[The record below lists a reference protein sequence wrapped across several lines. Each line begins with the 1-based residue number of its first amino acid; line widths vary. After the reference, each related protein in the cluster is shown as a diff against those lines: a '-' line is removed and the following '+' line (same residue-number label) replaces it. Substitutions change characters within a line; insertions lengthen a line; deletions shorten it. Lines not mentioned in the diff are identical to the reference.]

1 MRVLAISGSLRAGS
15 YNSALLRAAG
25 ELLPPGGE
33 LEVWE
38 GLRDVP
44 AYDADL
50 EADFTP
56 AAVLSLREAVAAA
69 DAVLIATPEYNSS
82 IPGALKNA
90 LDWASRPLNESPF
103 RGKPVSV
110 IGSSTG
116 MFGAVWAQAEL
127 RKVLAAMGSRVT
139 GKETPIGQ
147 VADKIDADGRV
158 TDNTARAAIRENLL
172 ALAAEVELNRAAA

>member
-33 LEVWE
+33 LELWD

-44 AYDADL
+44 IYDADL
-50 EADFTP
+50 EAETAPD
-56 AAVLSLREAVAAA
+56 AVRSLRDAVAAA
-69 DAVLIATPEYNSS
+69 DAVLFATPEYNSS
-82 IPGALKNA
+82 IPGGLKNA
-90 LDWASRPLNESPF
+90 LDWASRPLAENPF
-103 RGKPVSV
+103 RGKPVTV

-116 MFGAVWAQAEL
+116 MFGGVWAQAEL
-127 RKVLAAMGSRVT
+127 RKVLGAMGARLT

-147 VADKIDADGRV
+147 VAEKVDADGRL
-158 TDNTARAAIRENLL
+158 TDNNARAAIRENLL
-172 ALAAEVELNRAAA
+172 ALANEVEVERAAA

>member
-1 MRVLAISGSLRAGS
+1 
-15 YNSALLRAAG
+15 
-25 ELLPPGGE
+25 
-33 LEVWE
+33 
-38 GLRDVP
+38 
-44 AYDADL
+44 
-50 EADFTP
+50 
-56 AAVLSLREAVAAA
+56 
-69 DAVLIATPEYNSS
+69 
-82 IPGALKNA
+82 
-90 LDWASRPLNESPF
+90 
-103 RGKPVSV
+103 
-110 IGSSTG
+110 